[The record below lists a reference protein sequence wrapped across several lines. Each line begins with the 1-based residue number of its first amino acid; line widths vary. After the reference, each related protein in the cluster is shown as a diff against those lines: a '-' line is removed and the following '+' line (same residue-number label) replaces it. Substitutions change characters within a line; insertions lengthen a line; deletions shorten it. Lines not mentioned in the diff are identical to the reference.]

1 MCKHQLRE
9 QFLAKKAEA
18 DKVNSL
24 PDSSDLERVT
34 GLTVEDFID
43 PVTEQVDTQAMQSQY
58 EYAMDLMYTKGN
70 VFAFNCKLFSNLN
83 FKEHIVS

>member
-1 MCKHQLRE
+1 MCKYTTKQEFHRKLQ
-9 QFLAKKAEA
+9 EA
-18 DKVNSL
+18 QIANSL

-58 EYAMDLMYTKGN
+58 EYAMYLMYTKGN

-83 FKEHIVS
+83 LKEHLVS